1 MKQKQINIDFFIS
14 WKFSVFIKCLSA
26 IVTSIVRNFSRV
38 LHAAQPSASSIN
50 STSKVSIPS
59 LYQSKIVKYLPI
71 KLYEDLIV
79 SKFAL
84 LPTTLKKAKKK
95 LFWLVPIWGHVYL
108 TFFQIMFCNF
118 YIDKQLNEIKVS
130 TPKLDTISPSV
141 GLLLPLN
148 WNTTAAHEK
157 RVKWK
162 MCLPWLTEINC
173 QIMTCSTHAFVRL
186 FIARRYSLLT

>member
-1 MKQKQINIDFFIS
+1 M
-14 WKFSVFIKCLSA
+14 
-26 IVTSIVRNFSRV
+26 
-38 LHAAQPSASSIN
+38 
-50 STSKVSIPS
+50 
-59 LYQSKIVKYLPI
+59 YQSKIIKYLRI

-118 YIDKQLNEIKVS
+118 CIDKQLNEIKVS
-130 TPKLDTISPSV
+130 TPNLDKISLFI

-157 RVKWK
+157 RVTWK
-162 MCLPWLTEINC
+162 MCLPWLTGINC
-173 QIMTCSTHAFVRL
+173 QIMTCSTHVFVRL